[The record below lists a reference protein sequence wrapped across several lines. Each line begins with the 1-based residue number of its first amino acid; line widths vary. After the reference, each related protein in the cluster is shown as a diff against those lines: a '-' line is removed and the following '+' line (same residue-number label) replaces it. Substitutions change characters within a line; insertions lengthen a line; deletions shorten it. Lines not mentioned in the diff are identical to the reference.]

1 MSSNYRAYRAYTI
14 MYFPDMGQAQLDD
27 TQVPPDISEPG
38 AINTTN
44 CVKGQ
49 VDVIDM
55 VLHIGDISYARGY
68 AGVVRTTDY
77 CCHCCLCNIIVG

>member
-1 MSSNYRAYRAYTI
+1 
-14 MYFPDMGQAQLDD
+14 MGEAQQDD
-27 TQVPPDISEPG
+27 TLQPIAPEPG

-49 VDVIDM
+49 VDAIDM
-55 VLHIGDISYARGY
+55 VLHIGDISYADGY
-68 AGVVRTTDY
+68 AGAVRTTDY